1 MKRLRQST
9 IEPVFGS
16 LVHHDGLSKINVL
29 GKAAAHK
36 VMLMSAIC
44 FNLKKYLKTFN
55 RKLVQSAAKEMK
67 RDCNATFIK
76 PFYRFGLT
84 L

>member
-16 LVHHDGLSKINVL
+16 LVHHYGLSKINVL

-44 FNLKKYLKTFN
+44 FNLRKYLKTFN
-55 RKLVQSAAKEMK
+55 RKLVQSAAKEAIGHYS
-67 RDCNATFIK
+67 ATFST
-76 PFYRFGLT
+76 PFDRFELIS
-84 L
+84 

>member
-1 MKRLRQST
+1 M
-9 IEPVFGS
+9 EPIFGS
-16 LVHHDGLSKINVL
+16 LVHHYGLNKINVL

-44 FNLKKYLKTFN
+44 INLKKYLKTFN
-55 RKLVQSAAKEMK
+55 NKLVQSAAKEAK
-67 RDCNATFIK
+67 RDCKATFFK

-84 L
+84 S